1 MTADPEDLTR
11 RWQQS
16 WPDCPPLG
24 HLFRHRM
31 PDRWVRFHS
40 LPDARRIP
48 ATVDEHHEVLHR
60 YNTVLSALLA
70 ESGSAAI
77 YLITVEYGSGDLAAG
92 TEPIHVG
99 LHPGAVAWI
108 PVVDPTD
115 PELVYQLHASRGD
128 FTPGA
133 FDDLLRYVA
142 EDRTT
147 DVVLADGSLRRLF
160 APYDGGMD
168 VIAASS
174 SGRDR
179 LAGLFGS
186 WLSERA
192 DGL

>member
-1 MTADPEDLTR
+1 
-11 RWQQS
+11 
-16 WPDCPPLG
+16 
-24 HLFRHRM
+24 M

-40 LPDARRIP
+40 LPHARRLP
-48 ATVDEHHEVLHR
+48 TTVDQHHEVLYR
-60 YNTVLSALLA
+60 YNTVLSRLVA

-92 TEPIHVG
+92 TEPIYVG
-99 LHPGAVAWI
+99 LHPGAVAWM
-108 PVVDPTD
+108 PVADPAD
-115 PELVYQLHASRGD
+115 PELAFQLHASRAD

-147 DVVLADGSLRRLF
+147 DVVLADGSLRWLF

-174 SGRDR
+174 GERDR